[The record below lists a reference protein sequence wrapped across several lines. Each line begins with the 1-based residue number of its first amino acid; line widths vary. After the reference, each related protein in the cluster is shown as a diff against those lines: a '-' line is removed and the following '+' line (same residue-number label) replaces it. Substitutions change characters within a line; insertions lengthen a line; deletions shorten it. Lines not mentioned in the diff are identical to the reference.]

1 MYFVM
6 KSRVKLYV
14 SERSCCRFFSEYWGW
29 MGKVRVFFGGS
40 GCVIEDVSVKRFP
53 SYADLT

>member
-14 SERSCCRFFSEYWGW
+14 SEERSCCRFFSEDWGW
-29 MGKVRVFFGGS
+29 MGKVRVFFGVS

-53 SYADLT
+53 S